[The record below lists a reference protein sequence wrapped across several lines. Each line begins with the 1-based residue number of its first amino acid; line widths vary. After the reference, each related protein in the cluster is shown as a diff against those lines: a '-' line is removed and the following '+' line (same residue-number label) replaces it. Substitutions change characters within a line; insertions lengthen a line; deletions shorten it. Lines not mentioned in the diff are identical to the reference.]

1 MNEKAQNTFYNDL
14 ICILC
19 PQSNRA
25 QIFGSSQISNFH
37 SRLLLPSVVSFSFFH
52 FLCFFFPRLLLKHD
66 KHFPFS
72 ISALSMKK
80 SLLVWILFCC
90 LKKLNAAFNGVAASS
105 YLQHREGPPQAF
117 SSNLIVIKTHKINF
131 LSRAKQ
137 ILVTYASRDKATLPS
152 KKCNKFLIF
161 LFTLMCCWKTKY
173 DTGRNGAVIHQN
185 PWETYHQFT
194 RFHLRFV
201 RVSPTSRTTSLGN
214 ALRNFLLLRLTIK
227 KLFVFEKLSS
237 SS

>member
-1 MNEKAQNTFYNDL
+1 MSPKQQSADIRIIPDIQFPFKAV
-14 ICILC
+14 
-19 PQSNRA
+19 A
-25 QIFGSSQISNFH
+25 SSCRFVFV
-37 SRLLLPSVVSFSFFH
+37 LSF
-52 FLCFFFPRLLLKHD
+52 LMLFFPRLLLKHD

-185 PWETYHQFT
+185 P
-194 RFHLRFV
+194 
-201 RVSPTSRTTSLGN
+201 
-214 ALRNFLLLRLTIK
+214 
-227 KLFVFEKLSS
+227 
-237 SS
+237 